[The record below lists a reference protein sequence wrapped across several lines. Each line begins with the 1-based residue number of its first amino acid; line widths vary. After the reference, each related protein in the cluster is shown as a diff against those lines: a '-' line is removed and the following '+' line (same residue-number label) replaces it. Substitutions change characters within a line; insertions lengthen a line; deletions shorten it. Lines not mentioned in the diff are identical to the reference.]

1 MNIKTLNVSLLSF
14 SIITALF
21 PLNAMATKL
30 TIEQRLELLENELSQ
45 NKQELKATQNELGVY
60 KSRLSTLQKSITENK
75 YKSASLAEISA
86 TSPVADNIKNENG
99 EQNSSAAA
107 HTINGS
113 QQVAVIESKGD
124 KTTIESVTLKDIS
137 KYIKDDIGFSYQGY
151 FRSGWGTGNHGSPQ
165 TYAAGSL
172 GRFGNEMSGWF
183 DLTLNQRVYNQDGK
197 TANAVVTYDGNV
209 GEQYNDAWFGD
220 SANENIMQFSDIY
233 LTTRGFLPFAPEADF
248 WVGKHKLPQYEIQ
261 MLDWKTLT
269 TDVAAGVGIENWAL
283 GVGLFDMSLSR
294 DDVDVYSRDF
304 SRTSQMNTNSV
315 DVRYRNIPLWDDA
328 TLSLMAKYSAPNKT
342 DQQQD
347 NENDNSYFEMK
358 DSWMLTSVLR
368 QNLQRDT
375 FNEFTLQVANNSYA
389 SSFASFSDASNTM
402 AHGRYYYG
410 DHTNGIA
417 WRLIS
422 QGEMY
427 LTDNTAHQLEGGWN
441 EGGKGISIADV
452 MTAGAH
458 GVPREVTEGVIDG
471 LNYPNHEAIDFYHR
485 YKTDIQLFAEMGF
498 KCFRTSIAWT
508 RIFPQGDE
516 QEPNEEGLQFY
527 DDLFDECLKQGMEPV
542 VTLSHFEMPYHLV
555 TKYGGWRNRKLID
568 FFIRFASTV
577 FTRYKEKVK
586 YWMTFNEINN
596 QVNFSESLCPFTNSG
611 ILYSPEEDINEREQ
625 IMYQAVHY
633 ELVASALAVQTGK
646 SINPEF
652 NIGCMIAMCPIY
664 PLTCAPNDMM
674 MATKA
679 MHRRYWFTDVHAR
692 GYYPQHMLNYFAR
705 KGFNLDITPEDNA
718 ILASGCVDFIGFS
731 YYMSFTTQFS
741 PDNPQLDYVEPRDLV
756 SNPYIDTS
764 EWGWQIDPAGLR
776 YSLNWFWDHFQLP
789 LFIVENGFGAVD
801 QRQADGTVNDHYRI
815 DYFASHIREM
825 KKAVV
830 EDGVDL
836 IGYTPWGCIDLVS
849 AGTGEMKKRYGMIYV
864 DKDNEGK
871 GTLERIRK
879 ASFYWYRD
887 LIANNGENI

>member
-1 MNIKTLNVSLLSF
+1 
-14 SIITALF
+14 
-21 PLNAMATKL
+21 MA
-30 TIEQRLELLENELSQ
+30 
-45 NKQELKATQNELGVY
+45 A
-60 KSRLSTLQKSITENK
+60 
-75 YKSASLAEISA
+75 
-86 TSPVADNIKNENG
+86 
-99 EQNSSAAA
+99 
-107 HTINGS
+107 INGS

-427 LTDNTAHQLEGGWN
+427 LTDNIIMANALVYSHGE
-441 EGGKGISIADV
+441 DV
-452 MTAGAH
+452 YSYESGAH
-458 GVPREVTEGVIDG
+458 SDFDSIRTVIRPAWIWNTWNARIMAFLMGSSEALRDRYDFIKFQVFQWLIGATDGHAKNFSVFIQAGGSYRLTPFYDIISAFPVLGGTGIHISDLKLAMG
-471 LNYPNHEAIDFYHR
+471 LNASKGKKTAIDKIYPRHFLATAKVLRFPEVQMHEILSDFAR
-485 YKTDIQLFAEMGF
+485 MIPAALDNVKTSLPTD
-498 KCFRTSIAWT
+498 
-508 RIFPQGDE
+508 FPE
-516 QEPNEEGLQFY
+516 N
-527 DDLFDECLKQGMEPV
+527 V
-542 VTLSHFEMPYHLV
+542 VTAVETNVLRLHGRLSRE
-555 TKYGGWRNRKLID
+555 YGSK
-568 FFIRFASTV
+568 
-577 FTRYKEKVK
+577 
-586 YWMTFNEINN
+586 
-596 QVNFSESLCPFTNSG
+596 
-611 ILYSPEEDINEREQ
+611 
-625 IMYQAVHY
+625 
-633 ELVASALAVQTGK
+633 
-646 SINPEF
+646 
-652 NIGCMIAMCPIY
+652 
-664 PLTCAPNDMM
+664 
-674 MATKA
+674 
-679 MHRRYWFTDVHAR
+679 
-692 GYYPQHMLNYFAR
+692 
-705 KGFNLDITPEDNA
+705 
-718 ILASGCVDFIGFS
+718 
-731 YYMSFTTQFS
+731 
-741 PDNPQLDYVEPRDLV
+741 
-756 SNPYIDTS
+756 
-764 EWGWQIDPAGLR
+764 
-776 YSLNWFWDHFQLP
+776 
-789 LFIVENGFGAVD
+789 
-801 QRQADGTVNDHYRI
+801 
-815 DYFASHIREM
+815 
-825 KKAVV
+825 
-830 EDGVDL
+830 
-836 IGYTPWGCIDLVS
+836 
-849 AGTGEMKKRYGMIYV
+849 
-864 DKDNEGK
+864 
-871 GTLERIRK
+871 
-879 ASFYWYRD
+879 
-887 LIANNGENI
+887 